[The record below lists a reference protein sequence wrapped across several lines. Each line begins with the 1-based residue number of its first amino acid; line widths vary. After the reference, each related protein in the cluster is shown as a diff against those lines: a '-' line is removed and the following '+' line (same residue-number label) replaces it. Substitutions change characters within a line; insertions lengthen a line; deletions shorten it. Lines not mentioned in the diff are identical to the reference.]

1 MLFFNVH
8 FIQHT
13 ILTMG
18 VECMAKRDGKLKK
31 SSEEKKKIRKA
42 KTLLSVRRRN
52 THKNVFG

>member
-18 VECMAKRDGKLKK
+18 VECMAKREIKRSKEKDTK
-31 SSEEKKKIRKA
+31 SQNFVVCKEKKYTQKCFWVK
-42 KTLLSVRRRN
+42 K
-52 THKNVFG
+52 